1 MGLNARAPANNCTVK
16 AKSCAAGATGG
27 EHSGPNP
34 ANSMNLAVDYLGL
47 RLQSPFVI
55 GASPCCDNVTV
66 ARQLE
71 EGGAGAVVMRSMF
84 EEQLEPAPPR
94 PVRREPSD
102 PDDEVPGE
110 YPDRA
115 DYQVSPDQY
124 LRRIEL
130 LKRNLSIPVIASL
143 NGHQP
148 GAWVDYAMRV
158 ERAGADA
165 IELNF
170 YQVVTDPAVDAEQ
183 VEGEML
189 QVVGLVTDAVKIPV
203 AVKLAPFHAALA
215 QLAVALELEGAAGLV
230 LFNRF
235 YQPDV
240 NVEELTVQPLLRLSD
255 PQELLLRL
263 RWLAILSPQVRLALA
278 ASGGVYTATGAV
290 KALLTGAHVV
300 QLVSAVLKHG
310 PKIVGTL
317 TYGLEQWMR
326 EHGYECVADFRGR
339 LNSRRSQDAGAFE
352 RANYIRTLQTWRV

>member
-1 MGLNARAPANNCTVK
+1 
-16 AKSCAAGATGG
+16 
-27 EHSGPNP
+27 
-34 ANSMNLAVDYLGL
+34 MNLAVDYLGL
-47 RLQSPFVI
+47 RLKSPFVV
-55 GASPCCDNVTV
+55 GASPCCDNVQV

-71 EGGAGAVVMRSMF
+71 EVGAGAVVMRSLF
-84 EEQLEPAPPR
+84 AEQLEPPPAPVKTR
-94 PVRREPSD
+94 TAD
-102 PDDEVPGE
+102 ADDDGFDG
-110 YPDRA
+110 YPDIA

-124 LRRIEL
+124 LRQIEL
-130 LKRNLSIPVIASL
+130 LKRHLTIPVIASL

-148 GAWVDYAMRV
+148 GAWTDFATRA

-170 YQVVTDPAVDAEQ
+170 YQVVADPAIDAEQ
-183 VEGEML
+183 VETGIL
-189 QVVGLVTDAVKIPV
+189 KAVGMVTDAVKIPV

-263 RWLAILSPQVRLALA
+263 RWLAILSPQVRLSLA
-278 ASGGVYTATGAV
+278 ASGGVYTATGAA

-300 QLVSAVLKHG
+300 QVVSSVLKHG
-310 PKIVGTL
+310 PKVVGTL
-317 TYGLEQWMR
+317 KFGLEQWMHD
-326 EHGYECVADFRGR
+326 HGYEDVAAFRGL
-339 LNSRRSQDAGAFE
+339 LNSRRSRDAGAFE